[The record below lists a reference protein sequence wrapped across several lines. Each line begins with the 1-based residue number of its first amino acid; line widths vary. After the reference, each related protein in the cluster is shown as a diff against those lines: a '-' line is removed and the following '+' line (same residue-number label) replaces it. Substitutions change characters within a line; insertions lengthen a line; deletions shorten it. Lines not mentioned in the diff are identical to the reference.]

1 MLSLPLS
8 SPRVGILYGKFN
20 RVGRT
25 VRRTGSVAIALLLSA
40 CSGSSDLL
48 SVFDHKED
56 GKAGGSETA
65 SLPPPSAPEA
75 LPAPAPVPS
84 PAKAIDP
91 KRLVGLTRE
100 QVTALI
106 GPPRGVSDNPPATV
120 WAYRTDGCSLDVM
133 FYMDLGTRTFRALA
147 YEVKSDGLPQL
158 AEPECL
164 GRIRAARNAR

>member
-1 MLSLPLS
+1 
-8 SPRVGILYGKFN
+8 
-20 RVGRT
+20 

-40 CSGSSDLL
+40 CSGSSDFF

-56 GKAGGSETA
+56 GKAGGAETA

-75 LPAPAPVPS
+75 LPAPAPAPVPS
-84 PAKAIDP
+84 PTKAIDP

-120 WAYRTDGCSLDVM
+120 WAYRTEGCSLDVM

-147 YEVKSDGLPQL
+147 YEVKSDGSPRL

>member
-1 MLSLPLS
+1 M
-8 SPRVGILYGKFN
+8 
-20 RVGRT
+20 
-25 VRRTGSVAIALLLSA
+25 RRTGSVAIALLLSA
-40 CSGSSDLL
+40 CSGSSDLF

-56 GKAGGSETA
+56 GKAGGAETA
-65 SLPPPSAPEA
+65 SLPPPAPEA
-75 LPAPAPVPS
+75 LPAPAPAPVPGLS
-84 PAKAIDP
+84 KAIDP

-106 GPPRGVSDNPPATV
+106 GPPRRVSDNPPATV

-147 YEVKSDGLPQL
+147 YEVKSDGSSHL

-164 GRIRAARNAR
+164 GRIRAARNAH